1 MNPYFIVDTDKS
13 FEQAS
18 DDLQVAVT
26 ANGFGVL
33 AVLDLGESL
42 RSKGINFT
50 EDCRVFEVCNPKQ
63 AAKVLMSNMKLT
75 MALPCRIS
83 VYTEA
88 GQTRIGMIRPEGM
101 LLNLSSEKVLM
112 EVAGE
117 VESSATAI
125 IQAAASLRI
134 GTIQHKED
142 ESSTSAP

>member
-42 RSKGINFT
+42 RSKGINFS
-50 EDCRVFEVCNPKQ
+50 EDCRVFEVCNPQQ

-101 LLNLSSEKVLM
+101 LLNLSSEPDLM

-125 IQAAASLRI
+125 IQAAASL
-134 GTIQHKED
+134 
-142 ESSTSAP
+142 STG

>member
-50 EDCRVFEVCNPKQ
+50 EDCRVFEVCNPQQ

-101 LLNLSSEKVLM
+101 LLNLSSEPDLM

-125 IQAAASLRI
+125 IQAAASL
-134 GTIQHKED
+134 
-142 ESSTSAP
+142 STG

>member
-1 MNPYFIVDTDKS
+1 MNPYFIVDTDKL

-50 EDCRVFEVCNPKQ
+50 EDCRVFEVCNPQQ

-101 LLNLSSEKVLM
+101 LLNLSSEPDLM

-125 IQAAASLRI
+125 IQAAASL
-134 GTIQHKED
+134 
-142 ESSTSAP
+142 STG

>member
-42 RSKGINFT
+42 RSKGINFS

-63 AAKVLMSNMKLT
+63 AAKVLMSDMKLT

-101 LLNLSSEKVLM
+101 LLNLSSEPDLM

-125 IQAAASLRI
+125 IQAAASLRT